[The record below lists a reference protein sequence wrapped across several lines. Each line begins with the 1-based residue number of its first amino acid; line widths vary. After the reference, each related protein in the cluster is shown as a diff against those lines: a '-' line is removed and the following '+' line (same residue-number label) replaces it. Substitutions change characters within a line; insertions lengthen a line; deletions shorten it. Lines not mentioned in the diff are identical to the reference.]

1 MRYSSSPTVVRGVTF
16 KQYVLA
22 VVPVFTPVSISTW
35 NVSSS
40 VVATVVRGPAEPI
53 ALVQPTKLVA
63 PATRLARIN
72 SVVMVAAGSSIKL
85 LLGREGGN
93 TQVGAAVGDQTN
105 GLAKGDKEDSSVGL
119 LIGLLLGES
128 EGTSIRLLLGVAA
141 EGLCKG
147 ADNGPTA
154 GENADGSRVELLLL
168 GKEANGVTKGKK
180 GGLHHRNAHVLLK
193 GDEGVLHKTA
203 HGLLDRDGDELA
215 GGGETG
221 GSSVELLLL
230 SKNTD
235 DVTDGEEGAA
245 EGLLVGDAA

>member
-1 MRYSSSPTVVRGVTF
+1 
-16 KQYVLA
+16 
-22 VVPVFTPVSISTW
+22 
-35 NVSSS
+35 
-40 VVATVVRGPAEPI
+40 
-53 ALVQPTKLVA
+53 
-63 PATRLARIN
+63 
-72 SVVMVAAGSSIKL
+72 MVAAGRSIKL

-93 TQVGAAVGDQTN
+93 TQVGAVVGDQTN
-105 GLAKGDKEDSSVGL
+105 GLAKGDKEGSSVG
-119 LIGLLLGES
+119 
-128 EGTSIRLLLGVAA
+128 LLLGVAA

-230 SKNTD
+230 RKSTD

>member
-1 MRYSSSPTVVRGVTF
+1 
-16 KQYVLA
+16 
-22 VVPVFTPVSISTW
+22 
-35 NVSSS
+35 
-40 VVATVVRGPAEPI
+40 
-53 ALVQPTKLVA
+53 
-63 PATRLARIN
+63 
-72 SVVMVAAGSSIKL
+72 MVAAGRSIKL

-93 TQVGAAVGDQTN
+93 TQVGAVVGDQTN
-105 GLAKGDKEDSSVGL
+105 GLAKGDKEGSSVGL

-141 EGLCKG
+141 EGLCEG
-147 ADNGPTA
+147 ADDGPTA
-154 GENADGSRVELLLL
+154 GENADGSSVEVLLI

-180 GGLHHRNAHVLLK
+180 GGLLHRNAPVLLK
-193 GDEGVLHKTA
+193 GDECVLHKTA
-203 HGLLDRDGDELA
+203 HGLLERDDDRLA

-245 EGLLVGDAA
+245 EGLLVGDGA